1 EGYDEEDFGH
11 LKVDLYKNIANITYN
26 LLNLPVNTQLQGGGN
41 IEYTYAADGTNLEKT
56 ATDHNTVTTAYRE
69 GFQYTD
75 GNLEFFPH
83 QEGYVKVN
91 ASSIASFYTYVFNY
105 TDHTSTPLSTG
116 LGNIRLRYTQ
126 HPQTGETQILEED
139 HYYPFGLKHHG
150 YNQEHF
156 TIGFDQHGTDIDLIE
171 ITR

>member
-1 EGYDEEDFGH
+1 MNHPE
-11 LKVDLYKNIANITYN
+11 
-26 LLNLPVNTQLQGGGN
+26 
-41 IEYTYAADGTNLEKT
+41 
-56 ATDHNTVTTAYRE
+56 HNTVTTAYRE

-105 TDHTSTPLSTG
+105 TDH
-116 LGNIRLRYTQ
+116 LGNIRVRYTT

-139 HYYPFGLKHHG
+139 HYYPGACPEPGRRGLKHRG

-156 TIGFDQHGTDIDLIE
+156 TIGFDQHGTHIDLIE
-171 ITR
+171 ITRDAQDT